1 MELPQT
7 LVSRHNTGNKAYGF
21 EQFINKPMEQVP
33 TKASYI
39 IPDGDFPYNYT
50 VAGNYK
56 QEGNRQ

>member
-1 MELPQT
+1 
-7 LVSRHNTGNKAYGF
+7 
-21 EQFINKPMEQVP
+21 MEQVP